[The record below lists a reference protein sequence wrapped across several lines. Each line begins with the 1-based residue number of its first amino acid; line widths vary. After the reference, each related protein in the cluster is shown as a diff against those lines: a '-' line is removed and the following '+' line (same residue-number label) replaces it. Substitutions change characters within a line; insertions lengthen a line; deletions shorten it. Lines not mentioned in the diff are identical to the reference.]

1 MKTPAELF
9 SLKGKVAV
17 VIGGTGVLCGEMAEG
32 LAIAG
37 ATVAIVG
44 RDAAKAQARLD
55 KIAQGGGQ
63 AEFFPCEATSKSAL
77 QQLLADVLKK
87 LGRVDILVNGAGV
100 NSPTPFFDI
109 PEDEFDQ
116 IGRAHV

>member
-37 ATVAIVG
+37 ATVALVG
-44 RDAAKAQARLD
+44 RDAAKAKARLD
-55 KIAQGGGQ
+55 KIAKGGGK
-63 AEFFPCEATSKSAL
+63 AEFFPCDTTSKAG
-77 QQLLADVLKK
+77 LATTAGRCSEEVWPRGHFGERRGRQFADAVL
-87 LGRVDILVNGAGV
+87 RH
-100 NSPTPFFDI
+100 S
-109 PEDEFDQ
+109 
-116 IGRAHV
+116 RR

>member
-37 ATVAIVG
+37 ATVALVG
-44 RDAAKAQARLD
+44 SISSPALAPAKSL
-55 KIAQGGGQ
+55 
-63 AEFFPCEATSKSAL
+63 C
-77 QQLLADVLKK
+77 
-87 LGRVDILVNGAGV
+87 
-100 NSPTPFFDI
+100 
-109 PEDEFDQ
+109 
-116 IGRAHV
+116 